1 MQILIALKKKH
12 SKFRSFYTIKIQ
24 NLSVFFFFMMKCCEI
39 YVIYSIFA
47 DYHRHTSFIE
57 LNALLTTTF
66 DL

>member
-1 MQILIALKKKH
+1 MQILIALKKNIP
-12 SKFRSFYTIKIQ
+12 SFGVFTPLKYKIFQ
-24 NLSVFFFFMMKCCEI
+24 FFFFMMKCCEI
-39 YVIYSIFA
+39 YVIYNIFA